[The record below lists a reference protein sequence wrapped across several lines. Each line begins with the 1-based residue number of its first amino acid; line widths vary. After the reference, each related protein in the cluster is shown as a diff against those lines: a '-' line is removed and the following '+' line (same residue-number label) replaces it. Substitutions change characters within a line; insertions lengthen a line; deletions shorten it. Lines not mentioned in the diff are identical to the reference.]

1 MSSPRPSASARPG
14 GSPTPSSTS
23 RTTCAGS
30 RRPSRATSRPC
41 WRSPSPSPWPPF
53 DRERPLWEF
62 TVVEGLADGRA
73 ALIQKIH
80 HSLTDGVGAVELALA
95 LLDDRPDVPLD
106 RARCPPPRRPG
117 ELPGSVELLV
127 RAFTE
132 QVGGAVRLVG
142 SLPGTALRVVPQLGE
157 LVPSTWRLLK
167 PIAAPASSV
176 LHGRSLTRR
185 LGVLE
190 VPIEDLRRAGKVAD
204 GSINDAFLAAVVG
217 GVSRYHTHHAVNLE
231 QIRITMPINLRA
243 DSDDFV
249 GNRFTPARFS
259 APGDIDDPVERMKVI
274 GALARAW
281 QHEPAIEFS
290 DGLAAALDLLPVPRH
305 RGGVPGHAR
314 QRRHGLQQ
322 RAGHPDAVV
331 DRRRRDDPR
340 VPVRPGLG
348 RGAVGDDDV
357 PRRDRLHRRGVR
369 RRRRRRSRPCCAS
382 ASTRRSARSSRWAT
396 GRRAPRPRRRSLS
409 ATTSR
414 FTFRVGVSSPPA
426 TVRSWGST
434 CHRLMPSTRACSRLT
449 RSTLSPTSWST
460 SGSDASASMLPLR
473 PWWAAHSSR
482 ASASSVSS
490 AVRYGRP
497 SPITTA
503 WEMSG
508 S

>member
-1 MSSPRPSASARPG
+1 MLWSIEHDPVLRSTITAIGLFDKAPDWERLVARLEQAVIDVPRLGQRVVTTPFGLGPPRWVTDTQFDLSYHLRRVEAPEPRDLSAVLAIAQPI
-14 GSPTPSSTS
+14 
-23 RTTCAGS
+23 AM
-30 RRPSRATSRPC
+30 AA
-41 WRSPSPSPWPPF
+41 F

-80 HSLTDGVGAVELALA
+80 HSLTDGVGGVELALA
-95 LLDDRPDVPLD
+95 LLDDRPDVPID
-106 RARCPPPRRPG
+106 RPPAVHHGRPG

-190 VPIEDLRRAGKVAD
+190 VPVEDLRRAGKVAG

-281 QHEPAIEFS
+281 QNEPAIEFS
-290 DGLAAALDLLPVPRH
+290 DGLAAALDLLPVPVTAAVFRAMLANVDMVCSN
-305 RGGVPGHAR
+305 VPGIPMRSWIAGAEMIR
-314 QRRHGLQQ
+314 EYPFAPASGAALSVTMMSHGDT
-322 RAGHPDAVV
+322 ACIGVACDVAAV
-331 DRRRRDDPR
+331 DDPALLCECLHEA
-340 VPVRPGLG
+340 LG
-348 RGAVGDDDV
+348 EIVAVGY
-357 PRRDRLHRRGVR
+357 
-369 RRRRRRSRPCCAS
+369 
-382 ASTRRSARSSRWAT
+382 
-396 GRRAPRPRRRSLS
+396 RA
-409 ATTSR
+409 
-414 FTFRVGVSSPPA
+414 
-426 TVRSWGST
+426 
-434 CHRLMPSTRACSRLT
+434 
-449 RSTLSPTSWST
+449 
-460 SGSDASASMLPLR
+460 
-473 PWWAAHSSR
+473 
-482 ASASSVSS
+482 
-490 AVRYGRP
+490 
-497 SPITTA
+497 
-503 WEMSG
+503 
-508 S
+508 

>member
-1 MSSPRPSASARPG
+1 M
-14 GSPTPSSTS
+14 
-23 RTTCAGS
+23 
-30 RRPSRATSRPC
+30 
-41 WRSPSPSPWPPF
+41 
-53 DRERPLWEF
+53 
-62 TVVEGLADGRA
+62 
-73 ALIQKIH
+73 
-80 HSLTDGVGAVELALA
+80 ELALA

-106 RARCPPPRRPG
+106 RPPAVHHPRPG
-117 ELPGSVELLV
+117 ELPGAVELLV

-259 APGDIDDPVERMKVI
+259 APGDIEDPVERMKVI

-290 DGLAAALDLLPVPRH
+290 DGLAAALDLLPVPLTAAVFRAMLANVDMVCSN
-305 RGGVPGHAR
+305 VPGIPMRSWIAGAEMIR
-314 QRRHGLQQ
+314 EYPFAPASGAALSVTMMSHGET
-322 RAGHPDAVV
+322 ACIGVACDVAAV
-331 DRRRRDDPR
+331 DDPALLCECLHEA
-340 VPVRPGLG
+340 LG
-348 RGAVGDDDV
+348 EIVAVGY
-357 PRRDRLHRRGVR
+357 
-369 RRRRRRSRPCCAS
+369 
-382 ASTRRSARSSRWAT
+382 
-396 GRRAPRPRRRSLS
+396 RA
-409 ATTSR
+409 
-414 FTFRVGVSSPPA
+414 
-426 TVRSWGST
+426 
-434 CHRLMPSTRACSRLT
+434 
-449 RSTLSPTSWST
+449 
-460 SGSDASASMLPLR
+460 
-473 PWWAAHSSR
+473 
-482 ASASSVSS
+482 
-490 AVRYGRP
+490 
-497 SPITTA
+497 
-503 WEMSG
+503 
-508 S
+508 